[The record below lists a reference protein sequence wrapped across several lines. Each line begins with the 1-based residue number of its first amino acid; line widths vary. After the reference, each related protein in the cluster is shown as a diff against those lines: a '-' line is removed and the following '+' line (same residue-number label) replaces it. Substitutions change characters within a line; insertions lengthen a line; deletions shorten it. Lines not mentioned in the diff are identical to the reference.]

1 MSEREVAA
9 LAFGG
14 ISMNRSPVL
23 MLALTLSACGSIPKP
38 DLASAPANASQ
49 YVQRIDALDD
59 QGPRINAVIAINP
72 DALRDAARAQTLP
85 GPLAGKT
92 VLIKDNIETADRMA
106 TTVGSLALKDNV
118 TLRDAPLIAKL
129 RAAGVVILGKTNL
142 SEWANIRGSR
152 SSSGWSGV
160 GGQTRNPHALDRS
173 PCGSSS
179 GSGAAVAAGFAWGAI
194 GTETDGSITCP
205 ASANGVVGLKP
216 TVGLV
221 SRRFIAPIS
230 HSQDTAGPM
239 TSSVKDAALLLSAM
253 AGPDGGDPAT
263 ARAELHVQDFAE
275 GIDAA
280 SLSGTRIGVMRK
292 GVGNHPGVMALFEA
306 ALADMKRAGATL
318 VDIDW
323 EPEVQMYRDES
334 LVLRWE
340 LKHDL
345 TAWLKSLPG
354 NPPVRSLGDVIAW
367 NKAHAAEE
375 LRWFGQDTFE
385 AADKLTDE
393 TAYRK
398 ARENSLRIAGKDG
411 IDMLLDK
418 HNVTLLVFP
427 TEGPAWT
434 IDQIIGDHS
443 LPGVGMGSL
452 PAIAGYPHLS
462 VPMGAVEGLPVG
474 LSIVAAQW
482 ADKAVLDAGAAYE
495 RARTSPLAKPGFKRW
510 GE

>member
-1 MSEREVAA
+1 MKHAFILIPA
-9 LAFGG
+9 LA
-14 ISMNRSPVL
+14 
-23 MLALTLSACGSIPKP
+23 LAGCGSIPKP

-49 YVQRIDALDD
+49 FVQRIDALDD
-59 QGPRINAVIAINP
+59 QGPKIGAVIAINP
-72 DALRDAARAQTLP
+72 DALRDAARAEALP

-92 VLIKDNIETADRMA
+92 VLIKDNIETADRMP

-118 TLRDAPLIAKL
+118 TGRDAPLVAKL
-129 RAAGVVILGKTNL
+129 RAAGVVVLGKTNL

-160 GGQTRNPHALDRS
+160 GGQTRNPHAIDRS
-173 PCGSSS
+173 PCGSSA
-179 GSGAAVAAGFAWGAI
+179 GSGAAVAAGFAWAAI

-230 HSQDTAGPM
+230 ASQDTAGPM
-239 TSSVKDAALLLSAM
+239 TSTVKDAALLLTAM

-263 ARAELHVQDFAE
+263 ARAELHMQDFAE
-275 GIDAA
+275 GIDSA
-280 SLSGTRIGVMRK
+280 SLSGLRVGVMRRA
-292 GVGNHPGVMALFEA
+292 VGNHPGVMALFEA
-306 ALADMKRAGATL
+306 ALTDMKNAGAVL

-323 EPEVQMYRDES
+323 EPEGEMYRDES
-334 LVLRWE
+334 TVLRWE
-340 LKHDL
+340 LKRDL

-354 NPPVRSLGDVIAW
+354 NPPVRSLSDVIAW
-367 NKAHAAEE
+367 NKANAPQE

-385 AADKLTDE
+385 AADRMTDE
-393 TAYRK
+393 AAYKK
-398 ARENSLRIAGKDG
+398 ARENSLRLAGREG
-411 IDMLLDK
+411 IDMLLAK
-418 HNVTLLVFP
+418 HKVSLLVFP
-427 TEGPAWT
+427 TEGPAWS
-434 IDQIIGDHS
+434 IDLITGGAS

-462 VPMGAVEGLPVG
+462 VPMGTVENLPVG

-495 RARTSPLAKPGFKRW
+495 RARTAPLAKPSFKRW

>member
-1 MSEREVAA
+1 MIRR
-9 LAFGG
+9 
-14 ISMNRSPVL
+14 ICL
-23 MLALTLSACGSIPKP
+23 MVIPIALSACGSIPKP
-38 DLASAPANASQ
+38 DLASAPANASG

-59 QGPRINAVIAINP
+59 QGPRINAVLAINP
-72 DALRDAARAQTLP
+72 DALRDAARAEAMP

-92 VLIKDNIETADRMA
+92 VLLKDNIETADRLP

-118 TLRDAPLIAKL
+118 TGRDAPLVAKL

-173 PCGSSS
+173 PCGSSA
-179 GSGAAVAAGFAWGAI
+179 GSGAAVAAGFAWAAI

-239 TSSVKDAALLLSAM
+239 TSTVKDAALLLTAM
-253 AGPDGGDPAT
+253 AGVDGGDPAT
-263 ARAELHVQDFAE
+263 GRADLHAQDFAE
-275 GIDAA
+275 GIDSA
-280 SLSGTRIGVMRK
+280 SLAGLRIGVMRR
-292 GVGNHPGVMALFEA
+292 GVGNHPGVMGLFET
-306 ALADMKRAGATL
+306 ALADMKRAGAVL

-323 EPEVQMYRDES
+323 EPDGAMYRDES

-345 TAWLKSLPG
+345 TAWLQSLPG
-354 NPPVRSLGDVIAW
+354 NPPVRSLTEVIAW
-367 NKAHAAEE
+367 NKANAAQE

-393 TAYRK
+393 AAYKK
-398 ARENSLRIAGKDG
+398 ARENSLRLASKEG
-411 IDMLLDK
+411 IDMLLAR
-418 HNVTLLVFP
+418 HRVSLLVFP
-427 TEGPAWT
+427 TEGPAWS
-434 IDQIIGDHS
+434 IDLITGGAS

-452 PAIAGYPHLS
+452 PAVAGYPHLS
-462 VPMGAVEGLPVG
+462 VPMGAVENLPVG

-495 RARTSPLAKPGFKRW
+495 RARSAPLPKPSFKRW